1 MNLYEACVFRLA
13 EKEFLSENAARLLA
27 VIMAKGSLN
36 ELQLSERT
44 GLSLDETVTVLT
56 ELDSLKAIQ
65 IYGGRYFCTDK
76 DRVLLSLVD
85 ETELEAEL
93 VAVNFKR

>member
-65 IYGGRYFCTDK
+65 IYGGRYFCIEK
-76 DRVLLSLVD
+76 ENVLLSLVD
-85 ETELEAEL
+85 ECEDLKLT
-93 VAVNFKR
+93 VFR